1 MADSTNVQGAAEKIS
16 GLLNPKEGQSEPETK
31 AEPSEQ
37 PQEEVK
43 KEEPSTESQSSSGET
58 PKEEAS
64 ENTEI
69 KEETQTE
76 LEEPNLH
83 RLKVQGQ
90 EIEVSLDEL
99 KAGYSR
105 DSDYRQKTHSLS
117 LEKKDLETQKDSLR
131 HNYDTR
137 LGELNDLISTADG
150 FIRQQ
155 QGSKDLQKL
164 WEEDPTSAARLDYQ
178 LREQTR
184 QIDDMKSKAKD
195 AYTKQ
200 YNEYLDTQRQLA
212 AAKIPEYSDPNKAD
226 QFRTDMRSSLRSY
239 GFTDPEIGNLA
250 DHRFLMVIKDAMGY
264 KSVKD
269 KKPIV
274 QKKVANAPKVIKSG
288 VAKSNL
294 GSGREVIK
302 NKINKLSKTGHIKDA
317 QSAILEMIN
326 LKSQTKR

>member
-178 LREQTR
+178 LRQQTR

>member
-37 PQEEVK
+37 PQEKVK

-178 LREQTR
+178 LRQQTR